1 MIKLRCVQA
10 PHKGGLFTVGKVYA
24 DAKFS
29 LVDKFGSGGVLKA
42 KNNNGR
48 FELASYRITPLK
60 QVWFKGYVFRVLLVA
75 GVQSA

>member
-10 PHKGGLFTVGKVYA
+10 PHKGEVFTVGKVYA

-29 LVDKFGSGGVLKA
+29 PTDKFGGVLKA
-42 KNNNGR
+42 KKNDGK
-48 FELASYRITPLK
+48 FELGIYKITPLK
-60 QVWFKGYVFRVLLVA
+60 QLRFKGYVFRVLLVP

>member
-29 LVDKFGSGGVLKA
+29 LVDKFGGVLKA
-42 KNNNGR
+42 KKNNGK
-48 FELASYRITPLK
+48 FELDSYRMTPLK
-60 QVWFKGYVFRVLLVA
+60 QVWFKGYIFRVLLVP